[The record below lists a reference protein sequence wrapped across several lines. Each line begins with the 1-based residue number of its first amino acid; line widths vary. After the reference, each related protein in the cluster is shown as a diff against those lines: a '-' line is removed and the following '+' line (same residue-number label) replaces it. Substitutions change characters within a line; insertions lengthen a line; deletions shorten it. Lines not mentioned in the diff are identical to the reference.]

1 MPYPS
6 DLNDT
11 EWLLVEDLFA
21 VGNYG
26 TSRKHEVRELLNAV
40 FYLTKTGC
48 QWRFL
53 PNDFPPY
60 STVHSFFHRA
70 KKRGIWDQMLQR
82 LVSKSR
88 IAQGRAPEPTFS
100 LIDSQ
105 SVKTTGA
112 ANNRGIDGGK
122 KGKRAQAAYRY

>member
-26 TSRKHEVRELLNAV
+26 TSRKHEVRALLNAV

-48 QWRFL
+48 QWQFL

-70 KKRGIWDQMLQR
+70 KKRGIWEQMLQR

-88 IAQGRAPEPTFS
+88 IAQGRTPEPTFS

-122 KGKRAQAAYRY
+122 KDKRAQASYCH

>member
-6 DLNDT
+6 DLSDT

-21 VGNYG
+21 FGNYG
-26 TSRKHEVRELLNAV
+26 TSRKHSIRDLLNAL

-48 QWRFL
+48 QWRML
-53 PNDFPPY
+53 PQDFPPY

-70 KKRGIWDQMLQR
+70 KKGGVWEKLLQR
-82 LVSKSR
+82 LVSRSR
-88 IAQGRAPEPTFS
+88 VVQGRKPEPTFS

-105 SVKTTGA
+105 SVKTTGNA
-112 ANNRGIDGGK
+112 VKRGIDGGK
-122 KGKRAQAAYRY
+122 KSQRA

>member
-1 MPYPS
+1 MPYSS
-6 DLNDT
+6 DLSDA

-26 TSRKHEVRELLNAV
+26 TSRQHAVRDLLNAV

-48 QWRFL
+48 QWRML

-70 KKRGIWDQMLQR
+70 KKRGIWEKLLQR
-82 LVSKSR
+82 LVSRSR
-88 IAQGRAPEPTFS
+88 VAQGRSAQPSFS

-105 SVKTTGA
+105 SARTTGNA
-112 ANNRGIDGGK
+112 AQRGIDGGK
-122 KGKRAQAAYRY
+122 KSKRS

>member
-6 DLNDT
+6 DLSNA

-26 TSRKHEVRELLNAV
+26 TSRQHAVRDLLNAV

-48 QWRFL
+48 QWRML
-53 PNDFPPY
+53 PHDFPPY
-60 STVHSFFHRA
+60 PTVHSFFHRA
-70 KKRGIWDQMLQR
+70 KKRGTWEKMLKR
-82 LVSKSR
+82 LVSRSR
-88 IAQGRAPEPTFS
+88 AAQGRKPEPTFS

-105 SVKTTGA
+105 SAKTTA
-112 ANNRGIDGGK
+112 KASKRGIDGGK
-122 KGKRAQAAYRY
+122 KSKRS

>member
-6 DLNDT
+6 DLSDT
-11 EWLLVEDLFA
+11 EWSLVEDLFA

-26 TSRKHEVRELLNAV
+26 TSRKHEIRDLLNAV

-70 KKRGIWDQMLQR
+70 KKRGVWEKMLQR

-88 IAQGRAPEPTFS
+88 VAQGRMPEPTFS

-122 KGKRAQAAYRY
+122 KSKRA